1 VSDSAT
7 SGVFVQIL
15 EQALLAHQQGRLP
28 EAVQLY
34 QDLLQQVADHPVAL
48 TNLASLLTRLQQYD
62 SALVLYQKRL
72 QSAQVAPE
80 VWFNYGNLQ
89 QKMGLHSDAVASFQQ
104 ALRLQPDLYPAHYNL
119 ANLLR
124 DLGQHELAIQHYQ
137 ATLALQ
143 PQLPL
148 AHRNL
153 GNLYRQLGC
162 YEQAIQHHR
171 QALLQPRQSEQQ
183 RGESCYNL
191 ANALADA
198 QQVAEAVHYYRQAT
212 RLLQDPAEAWINLGN
227 LLQQSEDPEEAVHCY
242 RAALPW
248 RREQLTIWLNLLRLY
263 QAHQRFQ
270 EMESLLQEALG
281 VWPDQ
286 VDVLRLQG
294 DLLYQQEEADAAL
307 LVYQRI
313 EVLQPG
319 LASTANA
326 LGVVWRA
333 IGDNAQAEAA
343 WRRCLSIDPCHV
355 VALANLGTL
364 YRLKKRHEEGL
375 RCLRQAVLLKPDD
388 PDSMASLA
396 CTLIDLGLISEAMV
410 QMEPVLKRHPEHLD
424 LLGMQAFALV
434 QQARIREGQQVLA
447 KARRLKPDSLVAIG
461 NTLFSALYDDGLSG
475 EVQSRL
481 HQELA
486 VEVVRQVTPLP
497 RRVVGQRRKCHIGYL
512 SPDFRSHPVGLF
524 IEPVLRHHDS
534 DRFHVTCYALPHAAD
549 ATTERLQGYV
559 PRWRSLEGW
568 KRERIVRQIA
578 EDQIDILI
586 DLAGYTAGGR
596 MDVMACRAAPVQAL
610 FLGYPFSSG
619 LKAID
624 YLLAD
629 RHVIPDTERHLYS
642 ERIIH
647 LQGSFLC
654 YQRDGAAEVAPL
666 PALRNGY
673 ITFGSFNNLP
683 KLSPSCV
690 SLWARV
696 LLALPDARLLL
707 KASSLGDAGT
717 CDLVWRRFAAE
728 GIAAERILLRP
739 ASPAERYLAEY
750 GEVDIALDPIPFNG
764 GTTSCDTLW
773 MGVPLV
779 TLAGRGFMGRM
790 GCSVL
795 NALGMPQWIA
805 LTPEEYVQIA
815 VQLAVDWVV
824 LAGIRA
830 GLRECMRNSLLCAA
844 PQYTADLELQLLRI
858 CPRNS

>member
-1 VSDSAT
+1 MDSAT
-7 SGVFVQIL
+7 AGISGQLL
-15 EQALLAHQQGRLP
+15 EQALLAHQQGRLS
-28 EAVQLY
+28 EAVRLY
-34 QDLLQQVADHPVAL
+34 QHILQQSADHPVVL
-48 TNLASLLTRLQQYD
+48 TNLASVLTRLQQYD
-62 SALVLYQKRL
+62 SALALYQKRL
-72 QSAQVAPE
+72 QGGKISPE

-89 QKMGLHSDAVASFQQ
+89 QKIGLHSDAAASFQE

-119 ANLLR
+119 ANVWR
-124 DLGQHELAIQHYQ
+124 DLGQHDLAIQHYQ
-137 ATLALQ
+137 AALVLQ
-143 PQLPL
+143 PQLLL

-153 GNLYRQLGC
+153 GNLYRQLGR
-162 YEQAIQHHR
+162 YEQAIAHHR

-183 RGESCYNL
+183 RGENCYNL

-198 QQVAEAVHYYRQAT
+198 RQVAEAVHYYRQAT
-212 RLLQDPAEAWINLGN
+212 CLLQDPAEAWINLGN
-227 LLQQSEDPEEAVHCY
+227 LLQQGEHSEEAASCF
-242 RAALPW
+242 RTALQW
-248 RREQLTIWLNLLRLY
+248 RRESLSVWLHLLRLY
-263 QAHQRFQ
+263 LAQKRFQ
-270 EMESLLQEALG
+270 EMADVLREAFAL
-281 VWPDQ
+281 WPDQ
-286 VDVLRLQG
+286 VELLRLQG
-294 DLLYQQEEADAAL
+294 DLLYQREEMEAAL
-307 LVYQRI
+307 QVYQRL

-319 LASTANA
+319 MAGTANA

-333 IGDNAQAEAA
+333 LGDTVQAEAA
-343 WRRCLSIDPCHV
+343 WRRCLRIDPCHV

-375 RCLRQAVLLKPDD
+375 WYLRQAVRLGPDD

-410 QMEPVLKRHPEHLD
+410 QMEPVLQRHPEHAD

-447 KARRLKPDSLVAIG
+447 KARQLKPDSLVAIG
-461 NTLFSALYDDGLSG
+461 NTLFSALYDDMLDG
-475 EVQSRL
+475 EAQSRL
-481 HQELA
+481 HRELA
-486 VEVVRQVTPLP
+486 AEVVRQVTPLP
-497 RRVVGQRRKCHIGYL
+497 RRAVVRRRKCHIGYL
-512 SPDFRSHPVGLF
+512 SPDLRTHPVGLF
-524 IEPVLRHHDS
+524 IEPVLRHHDG

-568 KRERIVRQIA
+568 KRERIVQQIE
-578 EDQIDILI
+578 EDRIDVLI

-596 MDVMACRAAPVQAL
+596 MDVMACRAAPVQVL

-619 LKAID
+619 LGAID
-624 YLLAD
+624 YILAD
-629 RHVIPDTERHLYS
+629 RQVIPDAESHLYS
-642 ERIIH
+642 ERVLR

-654 YQRDGAAEVAPL
+654 YQRHGAPEVAPL

-683 KLSPSCV
+683 KLSSSCV
-690 SLWARV
+690 SLWAGV
-696 LLALPDARLLL
+696 LRAVPDARLLL

-717 CDLVWRRFAAE
+717 CALVWQRFAAE
-728 GIAAERILLRP
+728 GIAVERILLRP
-739 ASPAERYLAEY
+739 ASSAERYLVEY
-750 GEVDIALDPIPFNG
+750 GDMDIALDPIPFNG

-795 NALGMPQWIA
+795 HTLGMSQWIA
-805 LTPEEYVQIA
+805 TTVEEYVQIA
-815 VQLAVDWVV
+815 VRLAADRVA

-830 GLRECMRNSLLCAA
+830 GLRERMSDSLLCAPA
-844 PQYTADLELQLLRI
+844 QYTADLESQLLRVCI
-858 CPRNS
+858 